1 MTGILFMIR
10 IKTNILHKLLTLLE
24 SPSNV
29 RYLTDQV
36 QSLREENR
44 AIKQRCR
51 MNHDELVKLDTE
63 IDKYTEQLARSWR
76 LIGTVNVDRIKDLI
90 QRRDDLIK
98 NGLTVLQH
106 TKDDSFCSCCICSPC
121 GCDTEE

>member
-1 MTGILFMIR
+1 MRLLSCI
-10 IKTNILHKLLTLLE
+10 LTLIE
-24 SPSNV
+24 SPSKV
-29 RYLTDQV
+29 RYLSDQV

-51 MNHDELVKLDTE
+51 MNNDELAKLDAE

-76 LIGTVNVDRIKDLI
+76 LVGTVNVDRIKELI

-98 NGLTVLQH
+98 NG
-106 TKDDSFCSCCICSPC
+106 
-121 GCDTEE
+121 